1 MDGSVRDWQHSWFTA
16 GKNWRETGSLG
27 PWMVTADEISD
38 PHALQIGTWLN
49 KTQVQDDNTGN
60 MIHHIPELIEYIS
73 TFSPLEA
80 GDIIVTGS
88 PGGVGKKRNPPL
100 FLKEGDCV
108 EVEIEKI
115 GRLRNIVMQEQVAV
129 GA

>member
-1 MDGSVRDWQHSWFTA
+1 
-16 GKNWRETGSLG
+16 
-27 PWMVTADEISD
+27 MVTADEIPD
-38 PHALQIGTWLN
+38 PHALRIGTWLN

-80 GDIIVTGS
+80 GDIIITGS

-115 GRLRNIVMQEQVAV
+115 GRLRNIVVQEQVAV
-129 GA
+129 GV

>member
-1 MDGSVRDWQHSWFTA
+1 MIFNLVGLQARQ
-16 GKNWRETGSLG
+16 TGSSIKTKVLLRV
-27 PWMVTADEISD
+27 MLLDTTIHQDVLVKQA
-38 PHALQIGTWLN
+38 LN
-49 KTQVQDDNTGN
+49 KTQVQDDSTGN

-100 FLKEGDCV
+100 FLKDGDCV

-115 GRLRNIVMQEQVAV
+115 GRLRNIIVEEQVAV